1 MKIYVITE
9 NSQSNPNYEFTIGLV
24 KFAFTSWKKADMQ
37 MNIIR
42 NKIENGKWWW
52 DANGENAPK
61 GKILSDEV
69 YSMNNEVY
77 RDLCVESPNGWKTVY
92 RMTPLRA
99 NCGYGFEM

>member
-9 NSQSNPNYEFTIGLV
+9 NSQSNPNYEFTIGFV

-42 NKIENGKWWW
+42 HKIESGKWWW
-52 DANGENAPK
+52 DANGENVPK

-69 YSMNNEVY
+69 FRMNDDIC
-77 RDLCVESPNGWKTVY
+77 RDLCVESPYGWKTVY
-92 RMTPLRA
+92 RVTMIQA
-99 NCGYGFEM
+99 NCGYGIE